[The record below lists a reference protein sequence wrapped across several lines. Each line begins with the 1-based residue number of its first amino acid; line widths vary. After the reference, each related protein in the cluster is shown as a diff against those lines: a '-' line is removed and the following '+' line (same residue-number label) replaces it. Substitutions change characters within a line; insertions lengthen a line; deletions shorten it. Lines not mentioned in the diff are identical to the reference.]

1 MRIKGLNN
9 TFMLSLEGHEEIF
22 DFRLP
27 DDLEE
32 GGGTKFRLP
41 IDPAGVDKVVKAGG
55 DRDIMMS
62 EMAKGNLL
70 TGVLPKSG
78 ICAIL

>member
-1 MRIKGLNN
+1 MC
-9 TFMLSLEGHEEIF
+9 
-22 DFRLP
+22 RLP

-55 DRDIMMS
+55 DRDIMIS
-62 EMAKGNLL
+62 GKVKGNLHA
-70 TGVLPKSG
+70 GVLPKGG
-78 ICAIL
+78 ICAILQI